1 MPIGMTQIT
10 AFAVIILILTTG
22 SLMSSNNALIEQVVK
37 AQNMTANMTDLYL
50 DNMSQFDDSGRI
62 SSREPLVKTDSCQAP
77 HTQYLISGRI
87 KVVMDDGAEEEFGP
101 GDAAV
106 IPPGHNAWV
115 VGNEPVVGIDFTGL
129 KEYAKSG

>member
-37 AQNMTANMTDLYL
+37 AQNMAANMTDLYL

-62 SSREPLVKTDSCQAP
+62 SSRDPIACP
-77 HTQYLISGRI
+77 
-87 KVVMDDGAEEEFGP
+87 MC
-101 GDAAV
+101 
-106 IPPGHNAWV
+106 
-115 VGNEPVVGIDFTGL
+115 
-129 KEYAKSG
+129 

>member
-10 AFAVIILILTTG
+10 AFAVIILILITG

-62 SSREPLVKTDSCQAP
+62 SSREPIACP
-77 HTQYLISGRI
+77 
-87 KVVMDDGAEEEFGP
+87 MC
-101 GDAAV
+101 
-106 IPPGHNAWV
+106 
-115 VGNEPVVGIDFTGL
+115 
-129 KEYAKSG
+129 

>member
-10 AFAVIILILTTG
+10 AFTVIILILTTG

-62 SSREPLVKTDSCQAP
+62 LSREPIACP
-77 HTQYLISGRI
+77 
-87 KVVMDDGAEEEFGP
+87 MC
-101 GDAAV
+101 
-106 IPPGHNAWV
+106 
-115 VGNEPVVGIDFTGL
+115 
-129 KEYAKSG
+129 

>member
-10 AFAVIILILTTG
+10 AFAVIIQILTIG

-62 SSREPLVKTDSCQAP
+62 SSREPIACP
-77 HTQYLISGRI
+77 
-87 KVVMDDGAEEEFGP
+87 MC
-101 GDAAV
+101 
-106 IPPGHNAWV
+106 
-115 VGNEPVVGIDFTGL
+115 
-129 KEYAKSG
+129 

>member
-22 SLMSSNNALIEQVVK
+22 SLMSSNSALIEQVVK

-62 SSREPLVKTDSCQAP
+62 SSRDPIACP
-77 HTQYLISGRI
+77 
-87 KVVMDDGAEEEFGP
+87 MC
-101 GDAAV
+101 
-106 IPPGHNAWV
+106 
-115 VGNEPVVGIDFTGL
+115 
-129 KEYAKSG
+129 

>member
-10 AFAVIILILTTG
+10 AFAVIILILTIG

-62 SSREPLVKTDSCQAP
+62 SSRDPIACP
-77 HTQYLISGRI
+77 
-87 KVVMDDGAEEEFGP
+87 MC
-101 GDAAV
+101 
-106 IPPGHNAWV
+106 
-115 VGNEPVVGIDFTGL
+115 
-129 KEYAKSG
+129 